1 MKFIKEN
8 ENPKNWFLSDSATKQ
23 KKRFVERE
31 NVLFAGRENKRENS
45 ALLEE
50 EEEKN
55 IRYDKIT

>member
-1 MKFIKEN
+1 MKTLKIGFSLTLLQNK
-8 ENPKNWFLSDSATKQ
+8 